1 MSDEWLMVNDSLL
14 SFFFCRRRDYVLA
27 FSIISVSFD
36 KFNNVSLFQCFLL
49 HLRVVFL
56 ARIKKKK
63 RKENKSSRTN
73 RNTIILRGIF
83 ASQPQFLSHHR
94 EKIVQS
100 RVCIVLCA
108 KIHDSPISD
117 ASFSNECESLEWKME
132 SSCSREQRPFFFP
145 FRSLLVS
152 IIVLLWLQLKLFIWQ
167 IAHVCGNVGEKETLG
182 WQSCNALVAA
192 RDQEQSNETL
202 YDSTLRDKR
211 RNVGCGS
218 RSPTFNAR
226 SLSAR
231 TGFPWTSVWRLDG
244 AKLSSHPFHTSV
256 DNLWK
261 SKKRKKNVQIIHIL
275 YSLIK
280 QVNRYL
286 RKKWIIEKP
295 RMKIISKDTR
305 VYRYHMLEIP
315 DIRYILLNSMAQEWC
330 KNDATQNIVENR
342 GGKKNLRCHDWI
354 SGRRVWDAFN
364 LRTIFFENS
373 DESTLQSLLNSN
385 YKFSSFVSS
394 IFQSLRSS
402 FPIKFQI
409 SSISIIDYK
418 LFYKSYSKLSFK
430 KYYITRDR
438 TNEQVFVQKNFLDPL
453 FTFVS
458 N

>member
-1 MSDEWLMVNDSLL
+1 M
-14 SFFFCRRRDYVLA
+14 R
-27 FSIISVSFD
+27 ISRMENGI
-36 KFNNVSLFQCFLL
+36 KLFERTTTLFL
-49 HLRVVFL
+49 
-56 ARIKKKK
+56 
-63 RKENKSSRTN
+63 
-73 RNTIILRGIF
+73 
-83 ASQPQFLSHHR
+83 
-94 EKIVQS
+94 
-100 RVCIVLCA
+100 
-108 KIHDSPISD
+108 
-117 ASFSNECESLEWKME
+117 
-132 SSCSREQRPFFFP
+132 P

-231 TGFPWTSVWRLDG
+231 TGFPWTSVWRFDE

-305 VYRYHMLEIP
+305 VYRYHMKYRISGTYYST
-315 DIRYILLNSMAQEWC
+315 RWR
-330 KNDATQNIVENR
+330 KNDARTMQHKILSKI
-342 GGKKNLRCHDWI
+342 GGEKK
-354 SGRRVWDAFN
+354 
-364 LRTIFFENS
+364 T
-373 DESTLQSLLNSN
+373 
-385 YKFSSFVSS
+385 
-394 IFQSLRSS
+394 
-402 FPIKFQI
+402 
-409 SSISIIDYK
+409 
-418 LFYKSYSKLSFK
+418 
-430 KYYITRDR
+430 
-438 TNEQVFVQKNFLDPL
+438 
-453 FTFVS
+453 
-458 N
+458 